1 MSYFTDGI
9 DRKYKITDKTAFKP
23 ISTYSKTAGYKV
35 NIDKSVAMHQQQQ
48 AEIEFKT
55 IFKNNI
61 NTQNEVLRYKYIC
74 VIYLRKI
81 TKLQ

>member
-23 ISTYSKTAGYKV
+23 ISSYSKTAGYKV
-35 NIDKSVAMHQQQQ
+35 NIDKSVAMHQQQ

-55 IFKNNI
+55 ISFILTPRMKYLDINI
-61 NTQNEVLRYKYIC
+61 YV
-74 VIYLRKI
+74 
-81 TKLQ
+81 